1 MSNSQGSGSSHSG
14 GRQSGNDPQAPDT
27 QALVGLLENLV
38 PLLLHFQTQ
47 TQSNGAGIADG
58 RGVRLE
64 QQAAVAF
71 TEDII
76 LDALR
81 NLSTY
86 VQRNGSRYQGLDAYA
101 AVVADAKQALAARDY
116 QRALSQV
123 FDAYRAI
130 AVLRAIKPDLP
141 PVRQRAS
148 DELGGGRDA
157 VH

>member
-1 MSNSQGSGSSHSG
+1 MSNSQGSGASRSG
-14 GRQSGNDPQAPDT
+14 DGRQSAPDT

-38 PLLLHFQTQ
+38 PLLLQFQTQ
-47 TQSNGAGIADG
+47 TQPNGAGIADG

-64 QQAAVAF
+64 QQAAIAF
-71 TEDII
+71 TEDVI

-86 VQRNGSRYQGLDAYA
+86 VQRNGSRYQGLEAYA
-101 AVVADAKQALAARDY
+101 AVVADARQALAARDY